1 MTVVTMLLGTSATN
15 AQNTGRIE
23 GVAVSSSGVPVGDAE
38 IRIVGLARLVEADDQ
53 GAFAFED
60 VPAGDYIVA
69 ARSAQWGQG
78 YVRAAVTAGES
89 AEITVRTL
97 RHVHLGE
104 VVVTAGPVAH
114 LRHDAVLP
122 MGVVGVEDLLSA
134 GGVSLGEAVGDRPG
148 VSSTYFGPGASRPL
162 IRGLGGNRVTVMQQG
177 IAVADVSDYSPDHA
191 VSVEPLTSERIE
203 IIRGPSTLLYG
214 SSAMG
219 GVLNVLGGRVPNE
232 LPTQSIT
239 GSVTV
244 RGGST
249 ARERTGAVNLQG
261 AGGNH
266 IAWHV
271 SGLRRQTNDFS
282 IPGFAEVHDDDEH
295 DDDHD
300 DDHDDEHEEEHEEE
314 EGVAGVL
321 ENSAVLTGSASIGAS
336 FIGSNGYIGAAYT
349 YYDSRYGV
357 PGHAHG
363 EHHEEEDEHDDEH
376 EEEHEDEHEHEEEE
390 EAGTEVDM
398 IQKSF
403 DIEGS
408 WRFKSATIRGL
419 RVRFGAS
426 NYTHDEIE
434 GDHIG
439 VTFDNEQIE
448 GRLELDHSITAD
460 NHGVIGIQVKNR
472 DLSMIGE
479 EAFIPETATNT
490 LAVFALER
498 FEMGSVILETGA
510 RYEMA
515 NLTPDSDARDREFS
529 GASLSA
535 GVNYGPS
542 DRWSL
547 ALSAARSVKIP
558 DASELYSDGPH
569 VATRSFEI
577 GDENLESETA
587 LSFDA
592 SMHVHLPRV
601 EATVSVFNNR
611 FTDFIYLRNTA
622 EVEDGFA
629 VFYVSQSDATFRG
642 FETELDVELFSRG
655 DRQVW
660 ARLWSDR
667 TLAELSDGTPLPRI
681 PPFRLGGGLRFVD
694 RQLEV
699 KASFTNA
706 ATQDRVPQYEHETEG
721 YTALDA
727 SVSWTIVAAQTAHA
741 ITLSGGNLTNAEIR
755 RHTSFL
761 KELAPLPGRDIRL
774 SYRFVF

>member
-1 MTVVTMLLGTSATN
+1 MLLGTSVTN

-38 IRIVGLARLVEADDQ
+38 IRIVGLARLVDADDQ
-53 GAFAFED
+53 GAFVFED

-69 ARSAQWGQG
+69 VRSAQWGQG
-78 YVRAAVTAGES
+78 YVRAAVIAGGSTTITAR
-89 AEITVRTL
+89 IL
-97 RHVHLGE
+97 HHVHLGE
-104 VVVTAGPVAH
+104 VIVTAGPVAH

-122 MGVVGVEDLLSA
+122 MDVVGIEDMLSA
-134 GGVSLGEAVGDRPG
+134 GGVSLGEVVGDRPG

-177 IAVADVSDYSPDHA
+177 IAIADVSDYSPDHA
-191 VSVEPLTSERIE
+191 VSVEPLTSDRIE
-203 IIRGPSTLLYG
+203 IIRGPGTLLYG

-219 GVLNVLGGRVPNE
+219 GVLNVLDGRVPNE

-244 RGGST
+244 RGGSA

-282 IPGFAEVHDDDEH
+282 IPGFAEVHEDDEH
-295 DDDHD
+295 DEEE
-300 DDHDDEHEEEHEEE
+300 EHEEEHEHDEE
-314 EGVAGVL
+314 EEEAVAGVL

-363 EHHEEEDEHDDEH
+363 EHHEEEEEH
-376 EEEHEDEHEHEEEE
+376 EEEEHEHEEEE
-390 EAGTEVDM
+390 ESGTEVDM

-408 WRFKSATIRGL
+408 WRFKSTIIRGL

-434 GDHIG
+434 GDHVG

-448 GRLELDHSITAD
+448 GRLELDHSITAH

-479 EAFIPETATNT
+479 EAFIPETATDK

-498 FEMGSVILETGA
+498 FEIGSVILETGA

-515 NLTPDSDARDREFS
+515 NLTPASDARDREFS

-535 GVNYGPS
+535 GVNYGPT
-542 DRWSL
+542 DQWSL

-558 DASELYSDGPH
+558 DASELYSNGPH

-587 LSFDA
+587 LSLDI
-592 SMHVHLPRV
+592 SMHVHFPRV
-601 EATVSVFNNR
+601 QATFSVFDNR
-611 FTDFIYLRNTA
+611 FKDFIYLRNTA

-642 FETELDVELFSRG
+642 FETELDVELFSG
-655 DRQVW
+655 DNRHVW

-667 TLAELSDGTPLPRI
+667 TRAELSDGTPLPRI
-681 PPFRLGGGLRFVD
+681 PPFRFGGGLRFVD
-694 RQLEV
+694 GQLEV

-706 ATQDRVPQYEHETEG
+706 AAQDRIPRYEHETEG

-727 SVSWTIVAAQTAHA
+727 SVSWTFVAAQTAHA
-741 ITLSGGNLTNAEIR
+741 VTLSGGNLTDAEIR

-761 KELAPLPGRDIRL
+761 KDLAPLPGRDIRL
-774 SYRFVF
+774 SYQFIF